1 MPAFLVELPVDH
13 IGFTLH
19 EGANKMVVFAD
30 DAASALEVC
39 ESHFPG
45 NESWVLSA
53 TATEIVAGLT
63 LNGYQFTVNVTGAAG
78 QSTNATFTALGGA
91 GNIAVQSD
99 PAPVVGNDAGA
110 TYSDDDIETLV
121 GGTLTR
127 AATIRITGETGG
139 AVDTLEVVDPGEY
152 TILPGP
158 ANVVT
163 TGNGDG
169 NLTIDIVDSGIDAYE
184 VFLGQMVTLLNSHAD
199 IVGAGV
205 DMSEGAAGT
214 RLFTFT
220 TGGGGDDL
228 GDAFV
233 EVRFGPV
240 ANKGDISGLKGAI
253 TSEGATTAV
262 TSMALPTVAGLI
274 LPNTPVPS
282 KG

>member
-13 IGFTLH
+13 PGFTLH

-30 DAASALEVC
+30 DAASALEAC
-39 ESHFPG
+39 EAHFPG
-45 NESWVLSA
+45 VESWVLSA
-53 TATEIVAGLT
+53 SANEIVAGLT
-63 LNGYQFTVNVTGAAG
+63 LNGYQFTVNISGAAG
-78 QSTNATFTALGGA
+78 QATEASFTALGGT

-99 PAPVVGNDAGA
+99 PAPIVSDGAA
-110 TYSDDDIETLV
+110 TYMDDDIETLV

-127 AATIRITGETGG
+127 AATVRVTDHTVGVVNT
-139 AVDTLEVVDPGEY
+139 VEVVDPGEY

-158 ANVVT
+158 TSVVT

-169 NLTIDIVDSGIDAYE
+169 NMELDIISSGDDAYE

-205 DMSEGAAGT
+205 DMSEALLGT

-220 TGGGGDDL
+220 TGSGGDDL

-233 EVRFGPV
+233 EVRFGP
-240 ANKGDISGLKGAI
+240 AENKGDISGLKGTI

-274 LPNTPVPS
+274 LPNTPVPV